1 MKRFS
6 TVLCAA
12 VLMLIAG
19 NVCLLIARAEYL
31 IWPVGVIPGED
42 VATTDIGL
50 PDVDNNGV
58 AYDCSAPG
66 YTGHQGTDISI
77 SWDQMDAGVPVY
89 AAADGLVLWVF
100 DGKYDRCPDPS
111 EPDCQNPGVWWY
123 EPGQSNGYR
132 VCTELGDYCNTG
144 DCCCFWCFDGGNVVV
159 IRHYE
164 SPDVFA
170 TRYDHLKKGSIIVKA
185 GDAVVQGQKIAE
197 VGSAGNSTGPHLHF
211 EVWAT
216 NYYMNGLTEPWAGPC
231 GPRYT
236 NSLWK
241 YNPPWNDSL
250 VPEPPTRLR
259 ALYVPETDRVRL
271 TWKDNA
277 SDETGYFVER
287 RIHGAAISLYWSKI
301 AALPAGSA
309 GYVDASLIRPGLISG
324 SYSYYYRVSA
334 FNASGKSKYSYV
346 GLTIP

>member
-6 TVLCAA
+6 TGLYATLMFLLVGNLFVLF
-12 VLMLIAG
+12 
-19 NVCLLIARAEYL
+19 ARAEYL

-42 VATTDIGL
+42 IAITDIGL

-58 AYDCSAPG
+58 AYDCSVPG
-66 YTGHQGTDISI
+66 YKGHQGTDINI
-77 SWDQMDAGVPVY
+77 SWAQMDAGVPVY
-89 AAADGLVLWVF
+89 AAADGIVLWVF

-111 EPDCQNPGVWWY
+111 EPDCQDPGSGWFVAG
-123 EPGQSNGYR
+123 ESNGYR
-132 VCTELGDYCNTG
+132 VCTELGNYCSTG

-170 TRYDHLKKGSIIVKA
+170 TRYDHLKKNSILVKA

-216 NYYMNGLTEPWAGPC
+216 NFYTGGLTEPWAGPC
-231 GPRYT
+231 GPRYAD
-236 NSLWK
+236 SLWK

-250 VPEPPTRLR
+250 VPAPPTGLR
-259 ALYVPETDRVRL
+259 ALYVPPTDRIRL
-271 TWKDNA
+271 SWTDNA
-277 SDETGYFVER
+277 SDEAGYFVER
-287 RIHGAAISLYWSKI
+287 RIRGGAVSLSWVKI
-301 AALPAGSA
+301 ATLPAGSV
-309 GYVDASLIRPGLISG
+309 GYIDSVLIKPGLLEG

-334 FNASGKSKYSYV
+334 YNASGKSKYCYAGVS
-346 GLTIP
+346 IP